1 MRVRADTRFAIV
13 IAATLAAVPGVVWA
27 AGRDVPSADR
37 AQQILDQNRPLAQ
50 NGDASA
56 QYNMGVL
63 YDRGY
68 GVKRDYAKARHW
80 YEKAA
85 AQHYARAEHNLGIMY
100 EAGKGVP
107 RDPAKA
113 AHWFRRGA
121 DDGQAASQN
130 NLAVLYMKGQGLP
143 QNTGKAALW
152 AARAAAGGNRAAI
165 DNLPRIIAGLPHV
178 HVNADHVNVRDQPD
192 RNSSVVGHADRGTV
206 AVVLSRRND
215 WTQILLPDDDTL
227 GWVANFLLSGSQG
240 AIAGNAAPAPD
251 TANAGGAVDATTHTT
266 TPAASDTAASDRV
279 ASAAGQAGETAANK
293 APAGSTRPEAKPPRL
308 AASGES
314 LVVDHRQQPAR
325 STAGKE
331 VAPKTA
337 PDRKPSVPPTPEVA
351 TQHQH
356 APVDQALPKT
366 AGTGT
371 GGGRAKPEAGGSA
384 AATPPATPPA
394 AKSDSSG
401 SLIAKIAKPK
411 PEPKPVSKPKPK
423 PESASQ
429 PAPKTKAT
437 EPAAAT
443 KPSPAAAS
451 TATHA
456 TVGVDAINVRAKA
469 RRGSRVIGQLH
480 RGDRVK
486 LVEEH
491 NGWRYVR
498 TAGGMKGWV
507 AGYLLVMP

>member
-1 MRVRADTRFAIV
+1 MRVRVDARFAIV
-13 IAATLAAVPGVVWA
+13 IAVTLAAAPGVVWA
-27 AGRDVPSADR
+27 AGRDAPSADR
-37 AQQILDQNRPLAQ
+37 AQQILDQNRPLAK

-121 DDGQAASQN
+121 DDGQTASQN
-130 NLAVLYMKGQGLP
+130 NLAVLYMKGQGVP
-143 QNTGKAALW
+143 QNTGKAAFW

-178 HVNADHVNVRDQPD
+178 YVNADHVNVRAQPD
-192 RNSSVVGHADRGTV
+192 RKSRVVGHADRDTV

-227 GWVANFLLSGSQG
+227 GWVANFLLPGSQG
-240 AIAGNAAPAPD
+240 ATAGNAAPAQD
-251 TANAGGAVDATTHTT
+251 TSNAGGAVDAATDAT
-266 TPAASDTAASDRV
+266 TPAASDSAAADRV
-279 ASAAGQAGETAANK
+279 ASANK
-293 APAGSTRPEAKPPRL
+293 VPAKSTRPETKPPRL
-308 AASGES
+308 AAGGDS

-325 STAGKE
+325 STPGKE
-331 VAPKTA
+331 VAPKSA
-337 PDRKPSVPPTPEVA
+337 PDRKSSVPPTPAVA
-351 TQHQH
+351 TPHQH

-366 AGTGT
+366 AGAGN
-371 GGGRAKPEAGGSA
+371 GGGGGKPEAGGSA
-384 AATPPATPPA
+384 AATPPA
-394 AKSDSSG
+394 AKSGSSG
-401 SLIAKIAKPK
+401 SLIAKPK
-411 PEPKPVSKPKPK
+411 PEPKPKPK
-423 PESASQ
+423 

-437 EPAAAT
+437 EPAATA
-443 KPSPAAAS
+443 KPSPARAS

-469 RRGSRVIGQLH
+469 RRGSRVVGQLH

-486 LVEEH
+486 LLEEH